1 LISIITV
8 NFNNEKGLKKTVS
21 SVLSQTFAEFE
32 YIIIDGGSND
42 GSKAYLESIESA
54 LSYWV
59 SEPDK
64 GIYNAMNK
72 GIQVAQGDYVLFLNS
87 GDHFYTKDALQHFK
101 SYIMQPDAKDIYY
114 GDIAVVSDKAWVK
127 TYPTTLNFA
136 YFVKDTLPHPASLI
150 KRSCFKDVL
159 YDEQL
164 KIVSDWKFFMIGICK
179 KAYTYKHIDDVIST
193 FYVDGISS
201 NEPQLVQQEK
211 AQVLNAQFYLSL
223 QFLRLK
229 QKVMRKLNRYHVK

>member
-1 LISIITV
+1 MLISIISI
-8 NFNNEKGLKKTVS
+8 NFNNLAGLKKTVA
-21 SVLSQTFAEFE
+21 SVLSQTYNAVE
-32 YIIIDGGSND
+32 YIIIDGSSTD
-42 GSKAYLESIESA
+42 GSKAYLESLDNNEFT
-54 LSYWV
+54 YWL

-72 GIQVAQGDYVLFLNS
+72 GIQMAQGDYVLFLNS

-101 SYIMQPDAKDIYY
+101 PYIIQPDAKDIIY
-114 GDIAVVSDKAWVK
+114 GDIAVVSDKEWVK
-127 TYPTTLNFA
+127 TYPKTLNFT

-150 KRSCFKDVL
+150 KRTCFDDFF

-179 KAYTYKHIDDVIST
+179 KAYTYQHVDVVIST

-211 AQVLNAQFYLSL
+211 EQVLNEEFFVLL

-229 QKVMRKLNRYHVK
+229 QKVMRMLNR